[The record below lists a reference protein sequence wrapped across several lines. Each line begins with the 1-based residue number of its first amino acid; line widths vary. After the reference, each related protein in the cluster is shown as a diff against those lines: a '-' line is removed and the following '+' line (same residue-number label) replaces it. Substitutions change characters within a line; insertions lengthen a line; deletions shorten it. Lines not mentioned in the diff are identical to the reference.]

1 MDYCKRRG
9 RCGPGGEVGICIGEG
24 VEPPRGEDSH
34 IGSSNLAWIQFGHWF
49 DIGDRRLDTEPTTES
64 RPTCGVSIQRRGRK
78 SGHSQKQWTCSN
90 LRRTFTCNLGQI
102 LQILLRQKSEYG
114 DRGLKSS
121 LGAERRMGRVPAMDY
136 CCGSLVTRCTAS
148 DLSGRLPVLAV
159 GVLRPHTRANP
170 SVVNAGRGWS
180 WALSVLEPNALTL
193 IAGLILAAL
202 SLQGIN
208 SPDPLGWVYRYKGNG
223 YICNWW

>member
-1 MDYCKRRG
+1 MD
-9 RCGPGGEVGICIGEG
+9 
-24 VEPPRGEDSH
+24 
-34 IGSSNLAWIQFGHWF
+34 LF
-49 DIGDRRLDTEPTTES
+49 
-64 RPTCGVSIQRRGRK
+64 K
-78 SGHSQKQWTCSN
+78 SPSY
-90 LRRTFTCNLGQI
+90 FTRNLGQI

-208 SPDPLGWVYRYKGNG
+208 SPDPLGWVYSYKGNG
-223 YICNWW
+223 YICNWWRAVQSVLGTSTMAERFYLMTWNNQGRISDQIFGSHTDISPHLAAICVGDDRVEGVVKRENRIVVPGHYMSG